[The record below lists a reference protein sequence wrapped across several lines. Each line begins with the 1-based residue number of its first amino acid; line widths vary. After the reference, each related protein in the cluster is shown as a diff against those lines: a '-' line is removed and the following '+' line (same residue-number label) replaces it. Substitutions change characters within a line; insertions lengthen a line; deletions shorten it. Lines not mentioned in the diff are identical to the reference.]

1 MKAGSGKAREAAA
14 AGEAVAAAVK
24 ASTASAEARD
34 LIDCIG
40 NPRRKG

>member
-14 AGEAVAAAVK
+14 AGAVAAAGK